1 MVVNKAHFE
10 QISTNFPG
18 QWPLLC
24 SSSGKWVWNVDGQPF
39 DLKYPAS
46 RNMKLCFVQI
56 CSRVTSSQHKGKH
69 ISIFIQPLAAP
80 LVSYIFIFNLEKL
93 NHDGLFEQFTSYP
106 LDVELSQCSEKS
118 RNEEIN
124 ESPWVDPAT
133 SQKATRTVWLAPLW
147 HKVQQMW
154 YCMMTNIPFL
164 TAVLVM
170 LRWILCGICFSYTC
184 NVCTSKESAS
194 IYSSTGV
201 KFLQPEKNIDAVYFT
216 F

>member
-1 MVVNKAHFE
+1 MGSKCWRPAVWHAIPCPSKYEPIVCANLE
-10 QISTNFPG
+10 QSDTKPAQRETYSNFHSATGST
-18 QWPLLC
+18 
-24 SSSGKWVWNVDGQPF
+24 SGVILVD
-39 DLKYPAS
+39 L
-46 RNMKLCFVQI
+46 
-56 CSRVTSSQHKGKH
+56 
-69 ISIFIQPLAAP
+69 
-80 LVSYIFIFNLEKL
+80 IFIFNLEKS
-93 NHDGLFEQFTSYP
+93 NHAQTFEQFTSYS

-154 YCMMTNIPFL
+154 YCTMTNIPFL

-170 LRWILCGICFSYTC
+170 LQRWILRVICFSYTC

-194 IYSSTGV
+194 IYSSTSV
-201 KFLQPEKNIDAVYFT
+201 KFLQPKTTRWTKLMIWHPPMNY
-216 F
+216 

>member
-1 MVVNKAHFE
+1 MGLKCWRPAV
-10 QISTNFPG
+10 
-18 QWPLLC
+18 WPARPC
-24 SSSGKWVWNVDGQPF
+24 SSNYEPIVCANLQQSDNKPIQRK
-39 DLKYPAS
+39 KYLNFHSDSAIGS
-46 RNMKLCFVQI
+46 
-56 CSRVTSSQHKGKH
+56 TSSV
-69 ISIFIQPLAAP
+69 I
-80 LVSYIFIFNLEKL
+80 LVDLIFIFNLEKS
-93 NHDGLFEQFTSYP
+93 NHAQTFEQFASYS

-154 YCMMTNIPFL
+154 YCTMTNIPFL

-170 LRWILCGICFSYTC
+170 LQRWILRVICFSYTC

-194 IYSSTGV
+194 IYSSTSV
-201 KFLQPEKNIDAVYFT
+201 KFLQPKTTRWTKLMIWHPPMNY
-216 F
+216 

>member
-1 MVVNKAHFE
+1 M
-10 QISTNFPG
+10 QI
-18 QWPLLC
+18 
-24 SSSGKWVWNVDGQPF
+24 
-39 DLKYPAS
+39 Y
-46 RNMKLCFVQI
+46 
-56 CSRVTSSQHKGKH
+56 SRVTSSQHRGKH
-69 ISIFIQPLAAP
+69 ISIFVQPLHCSTSSVI
-80 LVSYIFIFNLEKL
+80 LVDLISIFNLEKS
-93 NHDGLFEQFTSYP
+93 NHDGLFEQSTSYS
-106 LDVELSQCSEKS
+106 LDLELSQCSEKS

-154 YCMMTNIPFL
+154 YCVMTNIPFL

-194 IYSSTGV
+194 IYSSTSV
-201 KFLQPEKNIDAVYFT
+201 KFHQSKRTLLDAVYFT
-216 F
+216 Y

>member
-1 MVVNKAHFE
+1 MGLKCWRPAVWPEIPCFSNYEPMFCANLHQSDIKPPQRE
-10 QISTNFPG
+10 TYLNFHSAIG
-18 QWPLLC
+18 
-24 SSSGKWVWNVDGQPF
+24 G
-39 DLKYPAS
+39 
-46 RNMKLCFVQI
+46 
-56 CSRVTSSQHKGKH
+56 TSSV
-69 ISIFIQPLAAP
+69 I
-80 LVSYIFIFNLEKL
+80 LVDLIFIFNLEKS
-93 NHDGLFEQFTSYP
+93 NHDGTFEQFTSYS

-154 YCMMTNIPFL
+154 YCMMTNIPSL
-164 TAVLVM
+164 TAVLVV

-216 F
+216 